1 MVGLEAGEVIVL
13 EVDAATFELGDAG
26 DNVIHEPGHLGVLS
40 RGTSASGEEKK
51 PAVAIPFIKEGAG
64 ELACRPQPQLLRIER
79 PRAREILHRQRR
91 LCDRGIQRVHRKML
105 DRAIYSQL
113 MAQETLFPAPQ
124 GPSPKDQPLA
134 ARMRPRTL
142 DEFVGQEHLVGPEH
156 ELRRAIE
163 EDRGGSMVLGGPP
176 GSGKTTLARL
186 IARVTSSHFV
196 PLSAVSAGVA
206 DLRRNIEEARLR
218 RAQSGQRTIL
228 FIDEIHRFN
237 KGQQDAV
244 LPFVEE
250 GVITLIGATTE
261 NPSFEVNAALLS
273 RTRVFVL
280 AALDDDQV
288 GEIVDRAVSDPERGL
303 GGRHVELE
311 PEARVAL
318 IRVANGDARVALN
331 GLEAAAALAR
341 PKQGRRLVTAA
352 LVEEAVQR
360 KNLLYDRAGEE
371 HYNIISALHKSLRDS
386 DPDASLYWLGRMLEA
401 GEDPL
406 YVARR
411 LIRFASED
419 IGLADPQALTQAVA
433 AQQAAHFIGMPE
445 ANLALAQAVVYL
457 ATAPKSNALYAA
469 YSNVQEDVERTRAD
483 PVPLHLRNAPTL
495 LMRKIGYGK
504 GYRYAH
510 DYDEAQVD
518 QQHLPDAIKDRTYY
532 PPADR
537 GYEKTIQERL
547 DAFEAAR
554 RKTRKTS

>member
-1 MVGLEAGEVIVL
+1 
-13 EVDAATFELGDAG
+13 
-26 DNVIHEPGHLGVLS
+26 
-40 RGTSASGEEKK
+40 
-51 PAVAIPFIKEGAG
+51 
-64 ELACRPQPQLLRIER
+64 
-79 PRAREILHRQRR
+79 
-91 LCDRGIQRVHRKML
+91 
-105 DRAIYSQL
+105 
-113 MAQETLFPAPQ
+113 MAQEPLFPSNEAAV
-124 GPSPKDQPLA
+124 SKDQPLA
-134 ARMRPRTL
+134 ARMRPASL

-163 EDRGGSMVLGGPP
+163 EDRIGSMILWGPP

-218 RAQSGQRTIL
+218 RAQSGKRTIL

-237 KGQQDAV
+237 KAQQDAV

-280 AALDDDQV
+280 GALNDEQI
-288 GEIVDRAVSDPERGL
+288 GQIVDRSVSDPRGL
-303 GGRHVELE
+303 GDRHVDLE
-311 PEARVAL
+311 PDARAAL
-318 IRVANGDARVALN
+318 VRLANGDARVALN

-341 PKQGRRLVTAA
+341 PKQGRRRVTAA

-469 YSNVQEDVERTRAD
+469 YSNVQEDVARTRAD
-483 PVPLHLRNAPTL
+483 PVPLHLRNAPTP
-495 LMRKIGYGK
+495 LMRNLGYGQ

-510 DYDEAQVD
+510 DYEDAQVD
-518 QQHLPDAIKDRTYY
+518 QQHLPDAIRDHHYY
-532 PPADR
+532 EPSER
-537 GYEKTIQERL
+537 GFEKTLKDRL
-547 DAFEAAR
+547 DAFLTAR
-554 RKTRKTS
+554 RRNAKKP

>member
-1 MVGLEAGEVIVL
+1 
-13 EVDAATFELGDAG
+13 
-26 DNVIHEPGHLGVLS
+26 
-40 RGTSASGEEKK
+40 
-51 PAVAIPFIKEGAG
+51 
-64 ELACRPQPQLLRIER
+64 
-79 PRAREILHRQRR
+79 
-91 LCDRGIQRVHRKML
+91 
-105 DRAIYSQL
+105 
-113 MAQETLFPAPQ
+113 MAQETLFPPADEPVI
-124 GPSPKDQPLA
+124 KDQPLA
-134 ARMRPRTL
+134 ARMRPATL

-163 EDRGGSMVLGGPP
+163 EDRVGSMILWGPP

-218 RAQSGQRTIL
+218 RAQSGKRTIL

-261 NPSFEVNAALLS
+261 NPSFEVNVALLS

-280 AALDDDQV
+280 GALDDAQV
-288 GEIVDRAVSDPERGL
+288 GEIIDRAVNDPVRGL
-303 GGRHVELE
+303 GAKQVELE
-311 PEARVAL
+311 PEARRAL
-318 IRVANGDARVALN
+318 TRLANGDARVALN
-331 GLEAAAALAR
+331 GVEAAVALAR
-341 PKQGRRLVTAA
+341 PSQGRRRVTAA

-433 AQQAAHFIGMPE
+433 AQQAAHFVGMPE
-445 ANLALAQAVVYL
+445 ANLVLAQAVVYL

-469 YSNVQEDVERTRAD
+469 YSVVQEDVERTRAD
-483 PVPLHLRNAPTL
+483 PVPLHLRNAPTP
-495 LMRKIGYGK
+495 LMRKLGYGK

-510 DYDEAQVD
+510 DYEESQVE

-532 PPADR
+532 HPTER
-537 GYEKTIQERL
+537 GFERTIKERL
-547 DAFEAAR
+547 DAFEVAR
-554 RKTRKTS
+554 RRRREKP

>member
-1 MVGLEAGEVIVL
+1 
-13 EVDAATFELGDAG
+13 
-26 DNVIHEPGHLGVLS
+26 
-40 RGTSASGEEKK
+40 
-51 PAVAIPFIKEGAG
+51 
-64 ELACRPQPQLLRIER
+64 
-79 PRAREILHRQRR
+79 
-91 LCDRGIQRVHRKML
+91 
-105 DRAIYSQL
+105 
-113 MAQETLFPAPQ
+113 MAQETLFPTAE
-124 GPSPKDQPLA
+124 GPGVKDQPLA
-134 ARMRPRTL
+134 ARMRPRSL
-142 DEFVGQEHLVGPEH
+142 DEFVGQEHLVGQDH

-163 EDRGGSMVLGGPP
+163 EDRVGSMILWGPP

-206 DLRRNIEEARLR
+206 DLRRHTEEARLR
-218 RAQSGQRTIL
+218 RAQGGKRTIL

-273 RTRVFVL
+273 RTRVFTL
-280 AALDDDQV
+280 NALEDAQV
-288 GEIVDRAVSDPERGL
+288 GEILDRAVGERERGL
-303 GGRHVELE
+303 GDRAIEMAAD
-311 PEARVAL
+311 ARTAL

-331 GLEAAAALAR
+331 GLEAAALLAKPVR
-341 PKQGRRLVTAA
+341 GRRHLTEAI
-352 LVEEAVQR
+352 VEEAVQR

-406 YVARR
+406 YVVRR

-419 IGLADPQALTQAVA
+419 IGMADPQALSQAVA
-433 AQQAAHFIGMPE
+433 AQQAAHFVGMPE

-469 YSNVQEDVERTRAD
+469 YGQVQEDVARTRAD
-483 PVPLHLRNAPTL
+483 PVPLHLRNAPTP

-532 PPADR
+532 HPSDR
-537 GYEKTIQERL
+537 GYEKTVKERL
-547 DAFEAAR
+547 ADFAAVR
-554 RKTRKTS
+554 RKRSDKKER